1 MYARSGTIIHPHIQ
15 LSECWTSDSWLNT
28 LLLRPIP
35 RRRPVSMSKCQSV
48 STFSSENLSVSDGEE
63 GNTTDHSHSGTPDV
77 VSTNTD
83 ERLDDK
89 SDDLLSQGSEIP
101 ADPSDP
107 TQLGSDGLS
116 EKEAILRQVKT
127 QLASNDHSYEVKSA
141 ASRGLGKETWNCV
154 LCWWQPGIHQLI
166 LSFCETRAC
175 MMTRTV
181 TAQSWTTRAV

>member
-1 MYARSGTIIHPHIQ
+1 
-15 LSECWTSDSWLNT
+15 
-28 LLLRPIP
+28 
-35 RRRPVSMSKCQSV
+35 MSKCQSV

-127 QLASNDHSYEVKSA
+127 QLASNEHSYEVTSA
-141 ASRGLGKETWNCV
+141 ASKKKMCCYADDV
-154 LCWWQPGIHQLI
+154 LLN
-166 LSFCETRAC
+166 FT
-175 MMTRTV
+175 
-181 TAQSWTTRAV
+181 

>member
-1 MYARSGTIIHPHIQ
+1 
-15 LSECWTSDSWLNT
+15 
-28 LLLRPIP
+28 
-35 RRRPVSMSKCQSV
+35 MSKCQSV

-127 QLASNDHSYEVKSA
+127 QLASNEHSYEVKSA
-141 ASRGLGKETWNCV
+141 ASK
-154 LCWWQPGIHQLI
+154 
-166 LSFCETRAC
+166 RARQRESKVC
-175 MMTRTV
+175 ALR
-181 TAQSWTTRAV
+181 

>member
-1 MYARSGTIIHPHIQ
+1 MITRSPRSQRRLTPAALLYRAAVTRSQRRGVS
-15 LSECWTSDSWLNT
+15 SEEEEGEVDSEVEL
-28 LLLRPIP
+28 P
-35 RRRPVSMSKCQSV
+35 RRRRTVSMTKCQSL

-101 ADPSDP
+101 ADPDP

-116 EKEAILRQVKT
+116 EKEAVLRQVKS
-127 QLASNDHSYEVKSA
+127 QLASNDLNYEGLYDDSDCDSAELDHSCSGEP
-141 ASRGLGKETWNCV
+141 G
-154 LCWWQPGIHQLI
+154 QPPNN
-166 LSFCETRAC
+166 
-175 MMTRTV
+175 
-181 TAQSWTTRAV
+181 W

>member
-1 MYARSGTIIHPHIQ
+1 MS
-15 LSECWTSDSWLNT
+15 SDSVGHYTVHVLF
-28 LLLRPIP
+28 PIVFP
-35 RRRPVSMSKCQSV
+35 LRRPVSMTKCQSL

-127 QLASNDHSYEVKSA
+127 QLASNDHNYEVGC
-141 ASRGLGKETWNCV
+141 RE
-154 LCWWQPGIHQLI
+154 GIKGEI
-166 LSFCETRAC
+166 
-175 MMTRTV
+175 
-181 TAQSWTTRAV
+181 

>member
-1 MYARSGTIIHPHIQ
+1 MT
-15 LSECWTSDSWLNT
+15 
-28 LLLRPIP
+28 
-35 RRRPVSMSKCQSV
+35 KCQSL

-63 GNTTDHSHSGTPDV
+63 GNTSDHSHSGTPDV

-127 QLASNDHSYEVKSA
+127 QLASNDHNYEVGRK
-141 ASRGLGKETWNCV
+141 KK
-154 LCWWQPGIHQLI
+154 I
-166 LSFCETRAC
+166 LVRYTI
-175 MMTRTV
+175 
-181 TAQSWTTRAV
+181 

>member
-1 MYARSGTIIHPHIQ
+1 MG
-15 LSECWTSDSWLNT
+15 
-28 LLLRPIP
+28 IP
-35 RRRPVSMSKCQSV
+35 KCQSL

-107 TQLGSDGLS
+107 AQLASDGLS
-116 EKEAILRQVKT
+116 EKEAALQRVKT
-127 QLASNDHSYEVKSA
+127 QLASDEQNHEV
-141 ASRGLGKETWNCV
+141 GKNRNKIVVEIFN
-154 LCWWQPGIHQLI
+154 
-166 LSFCETRAC
+166 
-175 MMTRTV
+175 
-181 TAQSWTTRAV
+181 